1 MSNYINKILSTCL
14 AAACFLQTAAGQ
26 LWRRADID
34 DGLVAKDTYCL
45 FSSIRLG
52 QSIDWIEICRNT
64 VHIPC
69 DGNANYFRDSRQM
82 AAVADFISLWYR
94 GGGDPYCK
102 NNDFTLWRLS
112 SYMPPH
118 KYIHST
124 KERFDFLNRQINNL
138 LDYEKSSQWDY
149 NLGSWLEMDMEAFT
163 VRMLVKELN
172 KLNPLFK
179 AETEAFEDY
188 MSTAEIV
195 YDYLVV
201 GKDGYQGSSSTMK
214 WAAFHKDRYSMMRQ
228 ALEGILF
235 YLSDGIIPSGGDS
248 SEFAVEMVGDE
259 YDSYIEELIYI
270 EGDYSIEERASAL
283 ESERTAWNK
292 WMEIRAEMVQAL
304 HEDQRTVYLQQTRTL
319 CLIKYQM
326 IKDRNNKYLK

>member
-1 MSNYINKILSTCL
+1 MSKYIYKILSICL
-14 AAACFLQTAAGQ
+14 AAVCFIQTAAGQ
-26 LWRRADID
+26 VWRRADID

-118 KYIHST
+118 KYILST

-149 NLGSWLEMDMEAFT
+149 NLGSWLEMDMEAFV
-163 VRMLVKELN
+163 VRMLEKELT

-179 AETEAFEDY
+179 AEVEAFEDY
-188 MSTAEIV
+188 LSAAETV
-195 YDYLVV
+195 YDYLIV

-214 WAAFHKDRYSMMRQ
+214 WALFNKDGYIMRRRS
-228 ALEGILF
+228 LEGMLF
-235 YLSDGIIPSGGDS
+235 YLSDGIALTDNAP
-248 SEFAVEMVGDE
+248 SEFTVEMVSRE
-259 YDSYIEELIYI
+259 YDCFIKELPYL
-270 EGDYSIEERASAL
+270 EDDYSIEERTAVL
-283 ESERTAWNK
+283 EAERTAWEK
-292 WMEIRAEMVQAL
+292 WMEVRNRISQAL
-304 HEDQRTVYLQQTRTL
+304 PEDQRNVYQKQTDAL
-319 CLIKYQM
+319 YKSKYHM
-326 IKDRNNKYLK
+326 VNNRNNKYIK

>member
-1 MSNYINKILSTCL
+1 MSKYIYKILSICL
-14 AAACFLQTAAGQ
+14 AAVCFIQTAAGQ
-26 LWRRADID
+26 VWRRADID

-118 KYIHST
+118 KYILST

-149 NLGSWLEMDMEAFT
+149 NLGSWLEMDMEAFV
-163 VRMLVKELN
+163 VRMLEKELI
-172 KLNPLFK
+172 KINPIFRTEALAFK
-179 AETEAFEDY
+179 EYMDAAET
-188 MSTAEIV
+188 V
-195 YDYLVV
+195 YYYLIV
-201 GKDGYQGSSSTMK
+201 GKDGYQGSSSTMR
-214 WAAFHKDRYSMMRQ
+214 WAAYHKDRYTMMRQ

-235 YLSDGIIPSGGDS
+235 YLSDGIVPPEDS
-248 SEFAVEMVGDE
+248 SEFTVELVNRE
-259 YDSYIEELIYI
+259 YDSYIKELTYL
-270 EGDYSIEERASAL
+270 ENDYTVEERSVVLDAEGA
-283 ESERTAWNK
+283 AWNK
-292 WMEIRAEMVQAL
+292 WMEIRVEMAQAL
-304 HEDQRTVYLQQTRTL
+304 HEDQRTVYQQQTSTL
-319 CLIKYQM
+319 CLSKYQM
-326 IKDRNNKYLK
+326 IKDRNNKHIK

>member
-1 MSNYINKILSTCL
+1 MSNYIYKILSTCL

-45 FSSIRLG
+45 FSSIRLE
-52 QSIDWIEICRNT
+52 QSIEWIKICRNT
-64 VHIPC
+64 LHIPC
-69 DGNANYFRDSRQM
+69 DGNANYFHDSRQM

-94 GGGDPYCK
+94 AGGDPYCK
-102 NNDFTLWRLS
+102 NDDFTLWRLA

-118 KYIHST
+118 SYIHST
-124 KERFDFLNRQINNL
+124 KERFDFMCRQINSL

-149 NLGSWLEMDMEAFT
+149 NLGACLEMDLEAFT
-163 VRMLVKELN
+163 VRMLGKELN
-172 KLNPLFK
+172 KLNPIFK
-179 AETEAFEDY
+179 AEVEAFEDY
-188 MSTAEIV
+188 LSAAATV
-195 YDYLVV
+195 YDYLIV
-201 GKDGYQGSSSTMK
+201 GKDGYQGSSSTMR
-214 WAAFHKDRYSMMRQ
+214 WAAFNKDRYFIMRQ
-228 ALEGILF
+228 ALESILF

-292 WMEIRAEMVQAL
+292 WMKVRDEILLVL
-304 HEDQRTVYLQQTRTL
+304 PEDQKTVYQQQTGTL
-319 CLIKYQM
+319 YQSKYQM
-326 IKDRNNKYLK
+326 INNRNNKYIK

>member
-1 MSNYINKILSTCL
+1 MSKYIYKTLSICL
-14 AAACFLQTAAGQ
+14 AAVSFIQTAAGQ
-26 LWRRADID
+26 VSRRADID

-52 QSIDWIEICRNT
+52 QSIEWIQICRNT
-64 VHIPC
+64 LHAPC
-69 DGNANYFRDSRQM
+69 DGNINYFRDSRQM

-94 GGGDPYCK
+94 GGGDPYYK

-124 KERFDFLNRQINNL
+124 KERFDFMRRQINSL

-149 NLGSWLEMDMEAFT
+149 NLGSWLEMDLEAFT
-163 VRMLVKELN
+163 VRILGKELN

-188 MSTAEIV
+188 MSAAEIV

-201 GKDGYQGSSSTMK
+201 GKDGYQGSSSTMR
-214 WAAFHKDRYSMMRQ
+214 WAAYRKDKYIMRRHS
-228 ALEGILF
+228 LEGMLF
-235 YLSDGIIPSGGDS
+235 YLSDGIAPTDIAP
-248 SEFAVEMVGDE
+248 SEFTIEMVSHE
-259 YDSYIEELIYI
+259 YDCFIKELPYL
-270 EGDYSIEERASAL
+270 EDDYSIEERTAVL
-283 ESERTAWNK
+283 EAERAAWNNWVK
-292 WMEIRAEMVQAL
+292 VRNEIEKAL
-304 HEDQRTVYLQQTRTL
+304 PDNQRKIYHQQTGIICRST
-319 CLIKYQM
+319 YQM
-326 IKDRNNKYLK
+326 LKDRNNKYIK

>member
-1 MSNYINKILSTCL
+1 MSNYIYKILSTCL

-149 NLGSWLEMDMEAFT
+149 NLGSWLEMDMEAFV
-163 VRMLVKELN
+163 VRMLEKELI
-172 KLNPLFK
+172 KINPIFRTEALAFK
-179 AETEAFEDY
+179 EYMDAAET
-188 MSTAEIV
+188 V
-195 YDYLVV
+195 YYYLIV
-201 GKDGYQGSSSTMK
+201 GKDGYQGSSSTMR
-214 WAAFHKDRYSMMRQ
+214 WAAYRKDRYTMMRQ

-235 YLSDGIIPSGGDS
+235 YLSDGIVPPERDP
-248 SEFAVEMVGDE
+248 SEFTVELVSHE
-259 YDSYIEELIYI
+259 YDCYIRELPDL
-270 EGDYSIEERASAL
+270 EDDYSIEERTSVL
-283 ESERTAWNK
+283 EAERTAWNN
-292 WMEIRAEMVQAL
+292 WLEVRNEIEKALSENQREIYHQQAGIIC
-304 HEDQRTVYLQQTRTL
+304 QST
-319 CLIKYQM
+319 YQM
-326 IKDRNNKYLK
+326 LKDRNNKYIK

>member
-1 MSNYINKILSTCL
+1 MGKYIYKILSICL
-14 AAACFLQTAAGQ
+14 AAASFIQTAAGQ
-26 LWRRADID
+26 VWRRADIA

-118 KYIHST
+118 KYILST

-149 NLGSWLEMDMEAFT
+149 NLGSWLEMDMEAFV
-163 VRMLVKELN
+163 VRMLEKELI
-172 KLNPLFK
+172 KINPIFRTEALAFK
-179 AETEAFEDY
+179 EYMDAAET
-188 MSTAEIV
+188 V
-195 YDYLVV
+195 YYYLIV
-201 GKDGYQGSSSTMK
+201 GKDGYQGSSSTMR
-214 WAAFHKDRYSMMRQ
+214 WAAYRKDSYIMRRHS
-228 ALEGILF
+228 LVGMLF
-235 YLSDGIIPSGGDS
+235 YLSDGIAPTDIAP
-248 SEFAVEMVGDE
+248 SEFTVEMVSHE
-259 YDSYIEELIYI
+259 YDCFIKGLPYLED
-270 EGDYSIEERASAL
+270 DYSIEERTTVL
-283 ESERTAWNK
+283 EAERTAWEK
-292 WMEIRAEMVQAL
+292 WVEVRNRISQAL
-304 HEDQRTVYLQQTRTL
+304 PEDQRNVYQQQTDAL
-319 CLIKYQM
+319 YKSKYHM
-326 IKDRNNKYLK
+326 VNNRNNKYIK

>member
-1 MSNYINKILSTCL
+1 MSNYIYKILSTCL

-52 QSIDWIEICRNT
+52 QSIEWIEICRNT
-64 VHIPC
+64 LHIPC
-69 DGNANYFRDSRQM
+69 DGNANYFHDSRQM

-94 GGGDPYCK
+94 AGGDPYCK
-102 NNDFTLWRLS
+102 NDDFTLWRLA

-118 KYIHST
+118 SYIHST
-124 KERFDFLNRQINNL
+124 KERFDFMCRQINSL

-149 NLGSWLEMDMEAFT
+149 NLGACLEMDLEAFT
-163 VRMLVKELN
+163 VRMLGKELN
-172 KLNPLFK
+172 KLNPIFK
-179 AETEAFEDY
+179 AEVEAFEDY
-188 MSTAEIV
+188 LSAAATV
-195 YDYLVV
+195 YDYLIV
-201 GKDGYQGSSSTMK
+201 GKDGYQGSSSTMG
-214 WAAFHKDRYSMMRQ
+214 WAAFNKDRYFIMRQ

-235 YLSDGIIPSGGDS
+235 YLSDGIIPSGGAS
-248 SEFAVEMVGDE
+248 SEFAVEMVGYE

-292 WMEIRAEMVQAL
+292 WMKVRDKILLVL
-304 HEDQRTVYLQQTRTL
+304 PEDQKTVYQQQTGTL
-319 CLIKYQM
+319 CQSKYQM
-326 IKDRNNKYLK
+326 INDRNNKYIK

>member
-1 MSNYINKILSTCL
+1 MSNYIYKILSTCL

-94 GGGDPYCK
+94 AGGDPYCK
-102 NNDFTLWRLS
+102 NDDFTLWRLA
-112 SYMPPH
+112 SYMLPH
-118 KYIHST
+118 SYIHST
-124 KERFDFLNRQINNL
+124 KERFDFMRRQINSL
-138 LDYEKSSQWDY
+138 LDYQKASQWDY
-149 NLGSWLEMDMEAFT
+149 NLGAWLEMDMEAFT

-172 KLNPLFK
+172 KLNPIFK
-179 AETEAFEDY
+179 VETEAFEDY
-188 MSTAEIV
+188 MSAAETV

-201 GKDGYQGSSSTMK
+201 GKDGYQGSSSTMR
-214 WAAFHKDRYSMMRQ
+214 WAAFQKDRYTMMRQ
-228 ALEGILF
+228 ALEGMLF
-235 YLSDGIIPSGGDS
+235 YLYDGTLPSDSNPS
-248 SEFAVEMVGDE
+248 ELTVEMINYE
-259 YDSYIEELIYI
+259 YDCYISELPYIED
-270 EGDYSIEERASAL
+270 DYSIEERTTVL
-283 ESERTAWNK
+283 EAERAAWNK
-292 WMEIRAEMVQAL
+292 WLEVRSEIEKAL
-304 HEDQRTVYLQQTRTL
+304 SENQRKIYHQQTGIICQST
-319 CLIKYQM
+319 YQM
-326 IKDRNNKYLK
+326 LMDRNNKYIK

>member
-1 MSNYINKILSTCL
+1 MSNYIYKILSTCL

-52 QSIDWIEICRNT
+52 QSIEWIEICRNT
-64 VHIPC
+64 LHIPC
-69 DGNANYFRDSRQM
+69 DGNANYFHDSRQM

-94 GGGDPYCK
+94 AGGDPYCK
-102 NNDFTLWRLS
+102 NDDFTLWRLA

-118 KYIHST
+118 SYIHST
-124 KERFDFLNRQINNL
+124 KERFDFMRQQINSL

-149 NLGSWLEMDMEAFT
+149 NLGACLEMDLEAFT
-163 VRMLVKELN
+163 VRMLGKELN
-172 KLNPLFK
+172 KLNPIFK
-179 AETEAFEDY
+179 AEVEAFEDY
-188 MSTAEIV
+188 LSAAATV
-195 YDYLVV
+195 YDYLIV
-201 GKDGYQGSSSTMK
+201 GKDGYQGSSSTMR
-214 WAAFHKDRYSMMRQ
+214 WAAFNKDRYFIMRQ

-235 YLSDGIIPSGGDS
+235 YLSDGIIPSGGAS
-248 SEFAVEMVGDE
+248 SEFAVEMVGYE

-292 WMEIRAEMVQAL
+292 WMKVRDKILLVL
-304 HEDQRTVYLQQTRTL
+304 PEDQKTVYQQQTGTL
-319 CLIKYQM
+319 CQSKYQM
-326 IKDRNNKYLK
+326 INDRNNKYIK